1 MQRFR
6 NLLLIGG
13 LLLTG
18 SAIGATEPFT
28 VGDIW
33 SYQTR
38 PGENAST
45 LTILKVEQYP
55 DLGQVVHIRV
65 DGIHLINP
73 LKGNQ
78 ISDIPHLPFRAGALQ
93 QSVTQRVG
101 HAEQLAD
108 FSEGYTV
115 WKTAYD
121 AHQAGAF
128 KTSVAQT
135 LNDLLGGDWEES
147 R

>member
-18 SAIGATEPFT
+18 SAIGAAEPFT

-55 DLGQVVHIRV
+55 DLG
-65 DGIHLINP
+65 
-73 LKGNQ
+73 
-78 ISDIPHLPFRAGALQ
+78 
-93 QSVTQRVG
+93 
-101 HAEQLAD
+101 
-108 FSEGYTV
+108 
-115 WKTAYD
+115 
-121 AHQAGAF
+121 
-128 KTSVAQT
+128 
-135 LNDLLGGDWEES
+135 
-147 R
+147 